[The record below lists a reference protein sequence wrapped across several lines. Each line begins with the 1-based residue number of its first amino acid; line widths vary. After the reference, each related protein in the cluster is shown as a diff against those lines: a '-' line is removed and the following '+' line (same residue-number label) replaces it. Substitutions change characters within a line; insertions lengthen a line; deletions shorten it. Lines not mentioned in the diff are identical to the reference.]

1 MNKNSNKKINPKL
14 KSKKDA
20 NLFNI
25 GGVRTGSSFMSSG
38 IPQKFDTSFNSPGGL
53 DYSLMGE
60 KKGLANPNVL
70 NIDKNNLGNSSRV
83 NAAGAAGASTASG
96 PGVGAYIGAATG
108 AFDIFNSSK
117 ENLSTK
123 NIGKEVENT
132 ADISRDDIMSTNVEV
147 DPQKT
152 NVAGQ
157 ALSGLAK
164 GAQAGSAFGPI
175 GMAIGAGVGYWS
187 QGLSSLF
194 GNKAKERAAQ
204 KAEEQ
209 WHQNIEAK
217 DRQFNSQDTRT
228 SMANFAANGGNLYGG
243 GGDMPSELTEF
254 NAGGTHEQNPNGGI
268 MQGTGENGKPNL
280 VEQGETKHKD
290 YIFSDRL
297 TIDDMLTKAN
307 GLPSIL
313 NGKTF
318 AKASKVLNKEAKER
332 PNDPISKNATKANM
346 AKLTQA
352 QESLK
357 QSMNPQSENT
367 DANLLAQGFACGGH
381 VNKYDK
387 GGFWGISDG
396 EYTDSYKSAVNAI
409 YNNPEMIKK
418 ISGELPQVTD
428 RESFM
433 KLARD
438 KNVGDVHNWVK
449 GVEKSTT
456 SLPIH
461 TVSYRSKG
469 MSDVRVNTRQ
479 LVDLQKE
486 QFDKRL
492 AETNN
497 DSTSAYYKMIDR
509 DLISV
514 SPVDKKGTPNELLN
528 ILKTRSSP
536 SAKSFGVKGY
546 SNGGDLFNGNSFAE
560 GGEFVDFSRY
570 APVAA
575 NIGLGIADM
584 FEKPEVVKYGRVS
597 PEMITSRMDYQP
609 IDTEWMA
616 NKMKG
621 QSAGLRE
628 NIVNSS
634 GGNRAIA
641 MAGLS
646 GINRQSQ
653 EALGEQYL
661 KASDVN
667 YGRKN
672 QALQFNAGIEA
683 QNVASRNAA
692 DAQNLQLQMQE
703 DDMTARKR
711 PAKRAAARNAIIQAA
726 QGLGD
731 IGRENWASKTGETMT
746 GYKTSGTGNTT
757 YKQR

>member
-20 NLFNI
+20 NLFWDAGKLGI
-25 GGVRTGSSFMSSG
+25 FGESQTLGAPGMMRGQSQVSGGPDLSKITQGGVS
-38 IPQKFDTSFNSPGGL
+38 K
-53 DYSLMGE
+53 
-60 KKGLANPNVL
+60 L
-70 NIDKNNLGNSSRV
+70 NE
-83 NAAGAAGASTASG
+83 AGATGASTASS

-194 GNKAKERAAQ
+194 GNKAKKRAAQ

-217 DRQFNSQDTRT
+217 DRQFNFQDTRT

-243 GGDMPSELTEF
+243 GGEMLSELTEF
-254 NAGGTHEQNPNGGI
+254 NAGGTHEQNPNGGV
-268 MQGTGENGKPNL
+268 MQGTGANGKPNL

-297 TIDDMLTKAN
+297 TIDDILTKAN

-357 QSMNPQSENT
+357 QSMNPQPENT

-387 GGFWGISDG
+387 GGFWGISNG
-396 EYTDSYKSAVNAI
+396 EYTDSYKNATNAI

-449 GVEKSTT
+449 GIEKSTT

-469 MSDVRVNTRQ
+469 MGDVRVNTRQ

-486 QFDKRL
+486 QFDRRL

-509 DLISV
+509 DLPSV

-546 SNGGDLFNGNSFAE
+546 SNGGDLFNGNSFAD
-560 GGEFVDFSRY
+560 GGDFSRY

-628 NIVNSS
+628 NIANSS

-703 DDMTARKR
+703 DDMNARNR
-711 PAKRAAARNAIIQAA
+711 AAKRAAARNAIIQAA

-731 IGRENWASKTGETMT
+731 IGRENWAGKTGETMT